1 MKKYN
6 IFRNIA
12 LGALVVSSLSSCE
25 DYLSLSNPNK
35 TTVETFWTD
44 LKDTK
49 SGLYATYAALRN
61 DYVLNIREEAWRS
74 DLCWPGYG
82 RPQPQNMKVGTGI
95 VRIILTVLSQYPAN
109 GMLFISVSGVP
120 IR

>member
-61 DYVLNIREEAWRS
+61 DYVLNIHGEVTCVGRDMV
-74 DLCWPGYG
+74 DLNH
-82 RPQPQNMKVGTGI
+82 RTMLKVGTGI

>member
-82 RPQPQNMKVGTGI
+82 RPQPQNNAGI

>member
-35 TTVETFWTD
+35 TTVETLW
-44 LKDTK
+44 
-49 SGLYATYAALRN
+49 
-61 DYVLNIREEAWRS
+61 I
-74 DLCWPGYG
+74 
-82 RPQPQNMKVGTGI
+82 
-95 VRIILTVLSQYPAN
+95 
-109 GMLFISVSGVP
+109 
-120 IR
+120 